1 MPAAS
6 PAQPVTRLGSVD
18 RPVDC
23 IPRWIFENARPR
35 ACSISWFATWLAAC
49 CSRPMPTYR
58 NPVEALI
65 ASVMSDPKITVT
77 AMTVSIRLKPRSSSW
92 IRAWIRTNRPVFRFM
107 DTMAP
112 PL

>member
-1 MPAAS
+1 MGRQAD
-6 PAQPVTRLGSVD
+6 TD
-18 RPVDC
+18 R

-65 ASVMSDPKITVT
+65 ASATSEPKITVT

-92 IRAWIRTNRPVFRFM
+92 NLCVDTHEQTGFPIHGDASSTSQRNRPSGRR
-107 DTMAP
+107 P
-112 PL
+112 